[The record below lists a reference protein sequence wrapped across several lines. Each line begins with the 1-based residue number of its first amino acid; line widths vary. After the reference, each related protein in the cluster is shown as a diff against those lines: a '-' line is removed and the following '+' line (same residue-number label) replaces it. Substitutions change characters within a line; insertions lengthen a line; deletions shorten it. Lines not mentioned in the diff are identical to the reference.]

1 MPREQGWVQASM
13 EYMEYICNAIN
24 DRCGAVAEGAE
35 TAHPKDW
42 IKLTV
47 L

>member
-1 MPREQGWVQASM
+1 MPREQGWVQVSM

-24 DRCGAVAEGAE
+24 AIGGAVAEGAE
-35 TAHPKDW
+35 TAHPRDW